1 MQVSGLIAA
10 QGLNAKP
17 WRLILAKPQKD
28 KQMQLVL
35 NNDAI
40 VQRVNH
46 GNSFTR
52 EEVLAYRDQIKAA
65 RLQKKANLAALDSSG
80 ILAAVA
86 KAQGEGFVLTDTKS
100 IEGKRTEKW
109 SLVFTRK
116 AEQTEAQRIE
126 AQIAKLQAKL
136 NRIA

>member
-1 MQVSGLIAA
+1 
-10 QGLNAKP
+10 
-17 WRLILAKPQKD
+17 
-28 KQMQLVL
+28 MQLVL
-35 NNDAI
+35 TNDAI

-116 AEQTEAQRIE
+116 AEQTEAQRIQ
-126 AQIAKLQAKL
+126 AQIDKLTAKL

>member
-1 MQVSGLIAA
+1 LQISGLIVA
-10 QGLNAKP
+10 QGLNANQ
-17 WRLILAKPQKD
+17 WRPILIKPQKD
-28 KQMQLVL
+28 IQMQLVL
-35 NNDAI
+35 TNDAI

-52 EEVLAYRDQIKAA
+52 EEVLAYREQIKAA

-100 IEGKRTEKW
+100 VEGKRMEKW

>member
-1 MQVSGLIAA
+1 
-10 QGLNAKP
+10 
-17 WRLILAKPQKD
+17 
-28 KQMQLVL
+28 MQLVL
-35 NNDAI
+35 TNDAI

-100 IEGKRTEKW
+100 VEGKRMEKW

-116 AEQTEAQRIE
+116 AEQTEAQRIQ
-126 AQIAKLQAKL
+126 AQIDKLTAKL

>member
-1 MQVSGLIAA
+1 LQVSSLIAA

-17 WRLILAKPQKD
+17 WRLILIKPKKD

-35 NNDAI
+35 TNDAI

-52 EEVLAYRDQIKAA
+52 EEVLAYRNEIKAA

-86 KAQGEGFVLTDTKS
+86 KAQNQGFVLTDTKS

-116 AEQTEAQRIE
+116 AEQTEAQRIQ
-126 AQIAKLQAKL
+126 AQIDKLTAKL

>member
-1 MQVSGLIAA
+1 MAA
-10 QGLNAKP
+10 NNWQNH
-17 WRLILAKPQKD
+17 RKD
-28 KQMQLVL
+28 RQMQLVL
-35 NNDAI
+35 TNDAI

-65 RLQKKANLAALDSSG
+65 RFQKKANLAALDSSG

-116 AEQTEAQRIE
+116 AEQTEAQRIQ
-126 AQIAKLQAKL
+126 AQIDKLTAKL

>member
-1 MQVSGLIAA
+1 MAA
-10 QGLNAKP
+10 NNWQNH
-17 WRLILAKPQKD
+17 RKD
-28 KQMQLVL
+28 TQMQLVL
-35 NNDAI
+35 TNDAI

>member
-1 MQVSGLIAA
+1 LQVSSLIAA

-17 WRLILAKPQKD
+17 WRLILAKPKKD

-52 EEVLAYRDQIKAA
+52 EEVLAYRNEIKAA

>member
-1 MQVSGLIAA
+1 
-10 QGLNAKP
+10 
-17 WRLILAKPQKD
+17 
-28 KQMQLVL
+28 MQLVL
-35 NNDAI
+35 TNDAI

-52 EEVLAYRDQIKAA
+52 EEVLVYRDQIKAA
-65 RLQKKANLAALDSSG
+65 RFQKKANLAALDSSG

-116 AEQTEAQRIE
+116 AEQTEAQRIQ
-126 AQIAKLQAKL
+126 AQIDKLTAKL